1 MAEILIGNI
10 KGPQGA
16 KGDKGDKGDTGPQG
30 PAGPQGATG
39 PMPALVNGFTTTEA
53 GIAALDAAAGKTLKD
68 EVTQLNSDMQNCYQL
83 SGGIYIPENADMK
96 SSQYL
101 IPGNYYC
108 NSVNVALTLSNCPFK
123 SAFLLKVEWSVGS
136 NAKYIR
142 QTFIQYDNNRTISRV
157 YFDNEAVWQ
166 DETQFITNADI
177 QTEYNVA
184 NSNVVFRCEATDGS
198 AIQLAAT
205 ATQLQLQKRT
215 SATGSWEIVWAK

>member
-1 MAEILIGNI
+1 MYNNKVFNI
-10 KGPQGA
+10 IKS
-16 KGDKGDKGDTGPQG
+16 
-30 PAGPQGATG
+30 
-39 PMPALVNGFTTTEA
+39 
-53 GIAALDAAAGKTLKD
+53 
-68 EVTQLNSDMQNCYQL
+68 SDMQNCYQL

-166 DETQFITNADI
+166 DETQFITNADLGTGFI
-177 QTEYNVA
+177 SSGAFTDIVQDGIYYVSNNVIGKPGNA
-184 NSNVVFRCEATDGS
+184 GGTYILASPYGEAT
-198 AIQLAAT
+198 
-205 ATQLQLQKRT
+205 TQCGLYIENLPNGGVYKIIRSGGDQQHIRLDQ
-215 SATGSWEIVWAK
+215 